1 MFNAR
6 ETIAEQLKNNTL
18 ALGAGLINQTEWDV
32 RTENALLHF
41 ESTVHSSGVTSTS
54 KRKWTFFGAALFCV
68 TTYTTIGQLTVTA
81 GHWLHGQL
89 PLSACTT
96 MGQLTDTAGHLAGQL
111 PLSACTAMGQL
122 TVTAGHWMVSCRSM
136 VVPL

>member
-6 ETIAEQLKNNTL
+6 EKIAEQLKNNTL
-18 ALGAGLINQTEWDV
+18 ALGAGLINQTEWDL

-41 ESTVHSSGVTSTS
+41 EATVHSSGVTSTS

-81 GHWLHGQL
+81 G
-89 PLSACTT
+89 
-96 MGQLTDTAGHLAGQL
+96 QL
-111 PLSACTAMGQL
+111 PLSACTAIGQL
-122 TVTAGHWMVSCRSM
+122 TVIAGHFGWSPSLISLMVFVDVKRH
-136 VVPL
+136 

>member
-6 ETIAEQLKNNTL
+6 EKIAEQLKNNTL
-18 ALGAGLINQTEWDV
+18 ALGAGLINQTEWDL

-41 ESTVHSSGVTSTS
+41 EATVHSSGVTSTS

-68 TTYTTIGQLTVTA
+68 TTYTTIGQLTDTG

-89 PLSACTT
+89 PLT
-96 MGQLTDTAGHLAGQL
+96 
-111 PLSACTAMGQL
+111 ACTATGQL
-122 TVTAGHWMVSCRSM
+122 TVTVGHWLVS
-136 VVPL
+136 